1 MNVPSKRQWACLT
14 LLERKTLSLDVL
26 HSLPLVEVA
35 SKRQWA
41 GRSIHRC
48 SAKNRPAAQSL
59 GPHTDHIRFG
69 TGVTA
74 LERLHPSMT
83 AIMSLC
89 ETGQT
94 STTSTVFTVLYHS

>member
-26 HSLPLVEVA
+26 HSFPLVEVA

-41 GRSIHRC
+41 GSSIHRC
-48 SAKNRPAAQSL
+48 SAKSRPAAQSV
-59 GPHTDHIRFG
+59 GPHPDHVRFG

-74 LERLHPSMT
+74 LERLYPSMT
-83 AIMSLC
+83 SVMSLR
-89 ETGQT
+89 ETDQT
-94 STTSTVFTVLYHS
+94 STTSTMLTVLYHS